1 MLHYND
7 LFAKIESE
15 GEQRQVFAMLRQNV
29 KYDSKVQKEL
39 QVLSKTADMTT
50 NFFKN
55 KAKKEVSEENQDMD
69 HKNKTKDVSAS
80 RIR

>member
-1 MLHYND
+1 MSELPHG
-7 LFAKIESE
+7 E
-15 GEQRQVFAMLRQNV
+15 GEQRQVFDMLRQ

-69 HKNKTKDVSAS
+69 HKNKTKDGSAS
-80 RIR
+80 RRR